1 MRLYR
6 GAPWRFAPAPAGA
19 TRLYLASEG
28 DPAAEPAEDGDEDS
42 EGAGKTGDYAVAL
55 GAVVVPAADTEAWP
69 PGLLVAQWLLAS
81 GEIVDGG
88 SHDVLRSAKVDG
100 AAAAQPSFAEQM
112 VAKLE
117 AALLQGADKGE
128 SLSAGDIDLEF
139 AEQRRLR
146 RELARWRRAVA
157 KQRGTL

>member
-28 DPAAEPAEDGDEDS
+28 DPAAVPAEDGDEDS
-42 EGAGKTGDYAVAL
+42 DGAGKVADYAVAL
-55 GAVVVPAADTEAWP
+55 GAAVVPASDTESWP
-69 PGLLVAQWLLAS
+69 PGLLVAQWLLAT
-81 GEIVDGG
+81 GGIVEGG
-88 SHDVLRSAKVDG
+88 RYDVLASAKTDG

-112 VAKLE
+112 VRKLE
-117 AALLQGADKGE
+117 AALLQAATSPADLTLADVE
-128 SLSAGDIDLEF
+128 LNY

-146 RELARWRRAVA
+146 RELARWRKAAARGRAA
-157 KQRGTL
+157 